1 MGEYADIKDRIKQ
14 LRTSRGMSQQ
24 DLADNLGVT
33 NVAVSQWERG
43 VKQPKME
50 MREAL
55 CDLFNVNMEYLNG
68 NWDKISRLVTED
80 EALMIDKNRDIPVIG
95 STRIPVYSAAGAGK
109 PQPTSDDI
117 LFYTDYNGDP
127 DGVLGVQIKGD
138 SMAPTIP
145 DNSLVIVN
153 SNLQIESGDIV
164 VAQVNSDHEAL
175 CKRIKK
181 YEDGL
186 SLISDNPAYP
196 PLYFT
201 AQQVQELPV
210 RFVGKCTEV
219 RKKL

>member
-1 MGEYADIKDRIKQ
+1 MSYIEDEKQRRIFSENLRRYIEKSGKTQKDISI
-14 LRTSRGMSQQ
+14 
-24 DLADNLGVT
+24 DL
-33 NVAVSQWERG
+33 
-43 VKQPKME
+43 
-50 MREAL
+50 
-55 CDLFNVNMEYLNG
+55 NVNPPTFSMWVKGKALPSVSVIR
-68 NWDKISRLVTED
+68 KIADYFSVGLTDLVDEHTTEKSPI
-80 EALMIDKNRDIPVIG
+80 MSNPIG
-95 STRIPVYSAAGAGK
+95 PTRIPVYSAAGAGK

>member
-1 MGEYADIKDRIKQ
+1 MRDVYRNIKEYRQRKGLTQGELAKRMGYADK
-14 LRTSRGMSQQ
+14 SM
-24 DLADNLGVT
+24 
-33 NVAVSQWERG
+33 
-43 VKQPKME
+43 
-50 MREAL
+50 
-55 CDLFNVNMEYLNG
+55 
-68 NWDKISRLVTED
+68 ISRIEGGKVDLSLSKVRAFAKVLD
-80 EALMIDKNRDIPVIG
+80 VDPVVLMG
-95 STRIPVYSAAGAGK
+95 SDWSENEENSVLNQIHISSRIPVYSAAGAGK

-117 LFYTDYNGDP
+117 LFYADYNGDP

-175 CKRIKK
+175 CKRVKK
-181 YEDGL
+181 YKDGL

>member
-1 MGEYADIKDRIKQ
+1 MTYIEDEKQRKIFSENLKRYIEKSGKTQKDISIDLNVNLPTFSMWVKGKSLPSVSVIRKIADYFSVGI
-14 LRTSRGMSQQ
+14 T
-24 DLADNLGVT
+24 DLVDDQSNEK
-33 NVAVSQWERG
+33 NVAITRS
-43 VKQPKME
+43 
-50 MREAL
+50 L
-55 CDLFNVNMEYLNG
+55 
-68 NWDKISRLVTED
+68 
-80 EALMIDKNRDIPVIG
+80 G

>member
-1 MGEYADIKDRIKQ
+1 MKLALQLVPVTMPCKLSQDKGALSSYISGRYNPKQNNTYLIAKALNVSEAWLMGADVPMERPRDPQ
-14 LRTSRGMSQQ
+14 SNVSPFSMGTS
-24 DLADNLGVT
+24 
-33 NVAVSQWERG
+33 
-43 VKQPKME
+43 
-50 MREAL
+50 
-55 CDLFNVNMEYLNG
+55 
-68 NWDKISRLVTED
+68 
-80 EALMIDKNRDIPVIG
+80 
-95 STRIPVYSAAGAGK
+95 RIPVYSAAGAGK

-186 SLISDNPAYP
+186 FLISDNPAYP

>member
-1 MGEYADIKDRIKQ
+1 MGITSERIKQ
-14 LRTSRGMSQQ
+14 AMELRGLKQADIVERTGINKGALSSYISGRYNPKQNNTYLIAKALNVSEAWLMGADVPMERPRESQ
-24 DLADNLGVT
+24 V
-33 NVAVSQWERG
+33 NVSS
-43 VKQPKME
+43 
-50 MREAL
+50 
-55 CDLFNVNMEYLNG
+55 F
-68 NWDKISRLVTED
+68 S
-80 EALMIDKNRDIPVIG
+80 IG
-95 STRIPVYSAAGAGK
+95 SCRIPVYSAAGAGK

>member
-14 LRTSRGMSQQ
+14 LRTSHGMSQQ
-24 DLADNLGVT
+24 DLADKLGVT

-50 MREAL
+50 MRQAL
-55 CDLFNVNMEYLNG
+55 CDLFNVNIEYLNG
-68 NWDKISRLVTED
+68 NWDKISRLVTEK
-80 EALMIDKNRDIPVIG
+80 EAILIDKSRNKSALG
-95 STRIPVYSAAGAGK
+95 SSRIPVYSAAGAGK
-109 PQPTSDDI
+109 PQLASDDI
-117 LFYTDYNGDP
+117 LFYTDYEGDP
-127 DGVLGVQIKGD
+127 DDILGVQIKGD

-153 SNLQIESGDIV
+153 CDAPIESGDIV
-164 VAQVNSDHEAL
+164 VVQVNSDHEAL

-181 YEDGL
+181 YENGL

-196 PLYFT
+196 PIYYT
-201 AQQVQELPV
+201 AQQVQDIPV